1 MPFFLLPGED
11 LNSPFR
17 KCQLE
22 RGAEVTP
29 CASVGGPRA
38 SVFPQGLSH
47 YWSYHCQV
55 PTSRIQTGSFFL
67 CPLVRTSSLR
77 GTKIENSK
85 PCGLHWTVWMG
96 GGRAFPVALIASWYG
111 SPVAATLGLS
121 IILFAPLQGTLQGQ
135 GPSLSS
141 PLFLST
147 WHSASH
153 RTGSK

>member
-47 YWSYHCQV
+47 YWSYRCQV

-85 PCGLHWTVWMG
+85 PRGLHWTVWMG
-96 GGRAFPVALIASWYG
+96 GGR
-111 SPVAATLGLS
+111 
-121 IILFAPLQGTLQGQ
+121 
-135 GPSLSS
+135 SL
-141 PLFLST
+141 PCC
-147 WHSASH
+147 SH
-153 RTGSK
+153 RLLVRISRRRHPWAVHHTICPATGDSSRARTKSLISIVPQHLAQCQSPYWL